1 MAHIAYEFSRR
12 FKMVEVADLRQ
23 ELWVWFLEH
32 PKKIKHWEK
41 EHDEKNLSK
50 LVARSL
56 RNAAKDYCQ
65 REKAKA
71 LGYRVEDNYY
81 YDKQLLEAILPGV
94 FTGSRTPPSLTDMG
108 YSNTK
113 KVLSEGNNW
122 LAMCA
127 DVDKALKKMNLEQW
141 DVLYTRYCNGLEIT
155 KIGEELNISQDAVR
169 MRINRALNTL
179 LNMLGGD
186 KPRKERD
193 YVEGEEPV
201 AASNDNNSEQWE
213 NPTQTI
219 GASDDDDL

>member
-1 MAHIAYEFSRR
+1 MVTERYENIVAHVAYEFSRK

-23 ELWVWFLEH
+23 ELWVWFFEH
-32 PKKIKHWEK
+32 PKKVKYWEK
-41 EHDEKNLSK
+41 EHSEKDVSK

-81 YDKQLLEAILPGV
+81 YDKQLLEAILPSV
-94 FTGSRTPPSLTDMG
+94 FNGTRTPPSLTDMG

-127 DVDKALKKMNLEQW
+127 DVDKCLKKMNLEQW
-141 DVLYTRYCNGLEIT
+141 TILHTRYADGLEMT
-155 KIGEELNISQDAVR
+155 KIAEELGVSQDAIR
-169 MRINRALNTL
+169 MRVNRAMNTL
-179 LNMLGGD
+179 LNMLGGE
-186 KPRKERD
+186 KPRRERD
-193 YVEGEEPV
+193 YTEDEP
-201 AASNDNNSEQWE
+201 
-213 NPTQTI
+213 T
-219 GASDDDDL
+219 ASDEIEQELVEIDAEDN